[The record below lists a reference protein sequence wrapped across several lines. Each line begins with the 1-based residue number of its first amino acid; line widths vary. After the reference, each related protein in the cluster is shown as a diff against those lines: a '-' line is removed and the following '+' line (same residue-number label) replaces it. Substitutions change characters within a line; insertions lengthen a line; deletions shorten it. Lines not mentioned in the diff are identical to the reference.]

1 MVILTSAFMVT
12 VVIYLELT
20 FSAPLFSERFLV
32 VVCDMSLQSLHL
44 QLLVKSGMN

>member
-1 MVILTSAFMVT
+1 MVVLRSAFMVT

-20 FSAPLFSERFLV
+20 FYAPLFSERFLV

-44 QLLVKSGMN
+44 QLLVKSRMN